1 MTTKVSFALGKETKK
16 KKKQRT
22 ANRVGCPASKY

>member
-22 ANRVGCPASKY
+22 ANKKYNAFGK